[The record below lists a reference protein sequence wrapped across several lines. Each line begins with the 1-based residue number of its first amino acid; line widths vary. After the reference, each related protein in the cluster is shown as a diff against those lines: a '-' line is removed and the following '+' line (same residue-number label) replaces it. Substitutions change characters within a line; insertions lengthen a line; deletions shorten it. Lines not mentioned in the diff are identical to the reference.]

1 MGFWEAPY
9 ALMARALLKS
19 KVGRMAASHNTKKG
33 GTKPPFSSAAMVSVV
48 IPAPVTIPVALFT
61 ALMIAV
67 LISPVVTV
75 AGPVVT
81 SRAMGVTIVRSRPPG
96 IPRAIVQVTRIAAV
110 AIRVSPNRNTTRQSI
125 ATISTPVPGTMGQ
138 GCSGNEKAD
147 QSNKQK
153 FQTSFH
159 DVYLL
164 FALPACRD

>member
-1 MGFWEAPY
+1 
-9 ALMARALLKS
+9 MA
-19 KVGRMAASHNTKKG
+19 
-33 GTKPPFSSAAMVSVV
+33 SVV

-61 ALMIAV
+61 AMMIAV

-75 AGPVVT
+75 AEPVAT
-81 SRAMGVTIVRSRPPG
+81 SRAMGVTIVRSRPIG
-96 IPRAIVQVTRIAAV
+96 IPRAVAQVSRITAM

-125 ATISTPVPGTMGQ
+125 ATINTPVPGIMGQ
-138 GCSGNEKAD
+138 GCSGNEEAD

-153 FQTSFH
+153 YGTSFH